1 MTDREDRDAGRRTL
15 RRLEA
20 ASRVLDPPAAER
32 AELFDRAREF
42 SEAHLESLVTD
53 AAYLGHALDP
63 DTVSA
68 LTIGESPGTMA
79 DALATVDRHVLKTG
93 VSPSSA
99 GYFAYIPGGGLF
111 PAALGDL
118 LADITNRYSGV
129 YFASPGAVMMER
141 ALVRWMCDLVGLP
154 PSAGGDLTSGGSIA
168 NLSAVVSAREALSV
182 RAREIERTVVY
193 MTDQTH
199 HCVDKSLRV
208 AGMGE
213 CVVRRVPMD
222 RRWRMEAGEL
232 EGLVR
237 EDRASG
243 LRPWMVVSSAG
254 TTDTGAVDPLADIA
268 DIARR
273 EGLWNHVDAA
283 YGGFFLL
290 TEDGRARLAGIDAA
304 DSVVMDPH
312 KGLFLPFGSGALLV
326 RDEQALADAHR
337 YTAHYMQDTRDTAPV
352 PSPADLGPELTRPFR
367 GLRLWLPLKIF
378 GLAAFRAALEEK
390 LRLARYFHAEIS
402 RCPGFQTGPVP
413 ELSVVTYRYV
423 PERGDADAFNRR
435 LLRAV
440 LDDGR
445 IFISSTSLDGRFAL
459 RFAALHFRSHLDD
472 VDYLLELLRRE
483 AGRIAAGGDA
493 GS

>member
-1 MTDREDRDAGRRTL
+1 VTDREDRDADRRAL

-20 ASRVLDPPAAER
+20 VSRALDPSATER
-32 AELFDRAREF
+32 SDLFDRARQF
-42 SEAHLESLVTD
+42 AEAHLESLAPG
-53 AAYLGHALDP
+53 AAYLGHAQGP
-63 DTVSA
+63 DMASA
-68 LTIGESPGTMA
+68 LEIGESPGSMA
-79 DALATVDRHVLKTG
+79 DALATLDSHVLKTG
-93 VSPSSA
+93 VGPSSP

-118 LADITNRYSGV
+118 LADVTNRYSGV
-129 YFASPGAVMMER
+129 YFASPGAVIMER
-141 ALVRWMCDLVGLP
+141 TLVRWMCDLVGLP
-154 PSAGGDLTSGGSIA
+154 QSAGGDLTSGGSIA
-168 NLSAVVSAREALSV
+168 NLSAVVAAREAMGV
-182 RAREIERTVVY
+182 RARETERTVVY
-193 MTDQTH
+193 MTEQTH

-213 CVVRRVPMD
+213 CVVRRVPVD
-222 RRWRMEAGEL
+222 GRWRMDAAKLAGL
-232 EGLVR
+232 IR
-237 EDRASG
+237 DDRAAG

-254 TTDTGAVDPLADIA
+254 TTDTGAIDPLGDIA
-268 DIARR
+268 EISRR

-290 TEDGRARLAGIDAA
+290 TGDGRARLRGIDAA

-337 YTAHYMQDTRDTAPV
+337 FSAHYMQDTRDSMPV

-378 GLAAFRAALEEK
+378 GLSPFRAALEEK
-390 LRLARYFHAEIS
+390 LRLARYFHARLS
-402 RCPGFQTGPVP
+402 RCPGFRTGPVP

-423 PERGDADAFNRR
+423 PERGDADTFNRR

-445 IFISSTSLDGRFAL
+445 IFISSTLLDGRFTL

-472 VDYLLELLRRE
+472 VDYLLDLLCRE
-483 AGRIAAGGDA
+483 AERIAAGRDDGP
-493 GS
+493 